1 MSLFIFHL
9 VGSKYVCLPPIKFL
23 IQGFLEEENICDQ
36 VIFEGEDLKKVLEK
50 FEGWLYRRFD
60 SMVVE
65 KMKNTIMDKSTKY
78 QIEGYTKHRPQGTCL
93 QKRA

>member
-1 MSLFIFHL
+1 MFA
-9 VGSKYVCLPPIKFL
+9 KDACIKDIL
-23 IQGFLEEENICDQ
+23 HDLCMIVEEENICDQ
-36 VIFEGEDLKKVLEK
+36 VIFEGEDFKKVVEK
-50 FEGWLYRRFD
+50 FEGWLYRRCD